1 MTMKTFYIGVAVASP
16 DYELTEAFVKDFADL
31 FPADVHETVAAVKAK
46 ASGVATRY
54 LKITVEE
61 VTE

>member
-1 MTMKTFYIGVAVASP
+1 MRTFYIGVAVASP
-16 DYELTEAFVKDFADL
+16 THELTEAFVADFADF
-31 FPADVHETVAAVKAK
+31 FPADVRESVAAVKAD
-46 ASGVATRY
+46 ASGVATRF